1 MSRQF
6 KILIVDDSPKN
17 IQVVAH
23 LLADQAYD
31 ISYATSGL
39 RALDILQENRFDL
52 VLLDVM
58 MPGMSGYDVCRKI
71 KRDNM
76 AGDIPVIFLTAKTDE
91 QSLLE
96 AFEAGGQDYVTKP
109 FTSAELL
116 ARIKTHLKLKAYE
129 DSQQAVIDNA
139 MAELTSLN
147 REIIETQKEIIFTM
161 GSIGE
166 TRSKETGLHVK
177 RVAEYSRLLALL
189 SGLDDYEADM
199 IAMASPMHDIG
210 KVGIPDAILHKKA
223 RLTPDEFEIMKTH
236 VTIGHEMLKHSQ
248 RPIMQTAAIIA
259 LQHHEKWDGSGYP
272 AAVEKEDIHV
282 YGRITALADVF
293 DALGSKRCYKDVW
306 ADEEILA
313 LISQESGLHFDPRL
327 VELFFENL
335 DAFYQIRDKYRDDP
349 QRDALLETAS
359 SGTVSMDVIESTQ
372 NRVF

>member
-39 RALDILQENRFDL
+39 RALDMLQENRFDL

-58 MPGMSGYDVCRKI
+58 MPGMSGYDVCRQI
-71 KRDNM
+71 KRENM
-76 AGDIPVIFLTAKTDE
+76 SGDIPVIFLTAKTDE
-91 QSLLE
+91 QSLLD

-109 FTSAELL
+109 FTATELL

-139 MAELTSLN
+139 TAELSSLN
-147 REIIETQKEIIFTM
+147 REIIETQKEVIFTM

-210 KVGIPDAILHKKA
+210 KVGIPDAILHKKG
-223 RLTPDEFEIMKTH
+223 RLTADEFEIMKTH

-272 AAVEKEDIHV
+272 AAAEKEDIHI

-293 DALGSKRCYKDVW
+293 DALGSKRCYKEAW
-306 ADEEILA
+306 SDEDILTQ
-313 LISQESGLHFDPRL
+313 IRKDSGRHFDPTL
-327 VELFFENL
+327 VDLFFNNL
-335 DAFYQIRDKYRDDP
+335 DAFYQIRETYRDQPEQDP
-349 QRDALLETAS
+349 LQQISEAES
-359 SGTVSMDVIESTQ
+359 VSMDAAASAQ
-372 NRVF
+372 KGSF